1 MAKLLGKINRPFLF
15 WTIFLAVAG
24 FFIFSS
30 ASLGVLAKNEV
41 KFSNIAF
48 NQIFFG
54 LLLGSIAC
62 VIFARI
68 DYHIWKKYSLF
79 LFVGAIIFTLLVF
92 IPGIGFGHGG
102 AKRWID
108 FRFVTFQPAELL
120 KLCFV
125 SYFAAWLAAF
135 KGKADTL
142 RHGLVPF
149 LVMSGITG
157 IVLLA
162 QPDTDTFAVMLFAG
176 MAMYIVAGAKW
187 RHLGVIIVGG
197 VAIIA
202 VLALTRPYI
211 RQRIDTMINPS
222 QNTKTISY
230 QLNQSLIAV
239 GSGRVWGRGFG
250 QSVQK
255 FAYLPEPVGDSVF
268 AVAAEEFG
276 FVGAV
281 IILSTFLMW
290 GLSGIKISANA
301 PDEYGRLLSL
311 GIVILMISQAFVNIF
326 GMLGILPLT
335 GITLPFVSQGGTSLF
350 LTLLAAG
357 VVMNISR
364 QARPI
369 KQK

>member
-1 MAKLLGKINRPFLF
+1 MAKALGKINRPFLF
-15 WTIFLAVAG
+15 WTIFLAITG

-30 ASLGVLAKNEV
+30 ASLGVLARNEI

-54 LLLGSIAC
+54 LFLGSIAC
-62 VIFARI
+62 VVMARV
-68 DYHIWKKYSLF
+68 DYHVWKKYSLF
-79 LFVGAIIFTLLVF
+79 LFVGSIVLTLLVF
-92 IPGIGFGHGG
+92 VPHIGFGHGG
-102 AKRWID
+102 AQRWID
-108 FRFVTFQPAELL
+108 LKFVTFQPAELL

-135 KGKADTL
+135 KGKAGTL
-142 RHGLVPF
+142 KHGLLPF
-149 LVMSGITG
+149 MVMSGVAG

-176 MAMYIVAGAKW
+176 MSMYIVAGAKW
-187 RHLGVIIVGG
+187 RHIGVI
-197 VAIIA
+197 
-202 VLALTRPYI
+202 VLAGIAILGLLYLTRPYI
-211 RQRIDTMINPS
+211 RQRIDTMLHPA
-222 QNTKTISY
+222 QNTKTVSY

-276 FVGAV
+276 FVGALV
-281 IILSTFLMW
+281 IAGTFLMW
-290 GLSGIKISANA
+290 SLSGLKIASVA

-311 GIVILMISQAFVNIF
+311 GIVILIISQAFVNIF

-350 LTLLAAG
+350 LTLAAAG
-357 VVMNISR
+357 LVMNISR
-364 QARPI
+364 QSRPV
-369 KQK
+369 KQ